1 MGTESRV
8 LPEHLGKAMG
18 LEEERRECIQNQQ
31 LLYKQMEQEDR
42 NGDKNAYFELHALY
56 QKQIRR
62 DLEISKELSAMY
74 FKKMKNDSSKES
86 KDVLGIADRLEA
98 VGGRKEVVEA
108 IRRNA

>member
-8 LPEHLGKAMG
+8 LLEHLEKAME
-18 LEEERRECIQNQQ
+18 LEEERRECLHNQQ
-31 LLYKQMEQEDR
+31 LLYKQMEQENR
-42 NGDKNAYFELHALY
+42 NGNKNAYIELHALY
-56 QKQIRR
+56 QKQIKR

-86 KDVLGIADRLEA
+86 RDVLNVADRLES
-98 VGGRKEVVEA
+98 VGGSKEVVEA